1 MPRYIVKDAGI
12 YEARRYRVIDSR
24 QANAEV
30 LRTRDRKIAEGL
42 CADYNDRYAPTLFVL
57 VARWFGFLRP
67 KPFMYEQEEW
77 QRRIALMDIKCEQR
91 KKVA

>member
-1 MPRYIVKDAGI
+1 LLDG
-12 YEARRYRVIDSR
+12 
-24 QANAEV
+24 
-30 LRTRDRKIAEGL
+30 GH
-42 CADYNDRYAPTLFVL
+42 F
-57 VARWFGFLRP
+57 FLQP